1 MDNDYYIRK
10 WEVPSFTNPDKIYT
24 VSLTKNGEYQCSC
37 PQWIFRRKE
46 CKHIKM
52 IRERENIEIIK
63 PKPIII
69 VNKTPI
75 PKFSVSTEDQRLL
88 SLLDEL

>member
-1 MDNDYYIRK
+1 MNNDYYIRK
-10 WEVPSFTNPDKIYT
+10 WEVPSFTNPDKIYI

-52 IRERENIEIIK
+52 IKEREIDN
-63 PKPIII
+63 PR
-69 VNKTPI
+69 
-75 PKFSVSTEDQRLL
+75 FSERLDSPLPQFSISTEDQRLL